1 MVPSTTSPKSPHF
14 PGCINWILE
23 NQQKD
28 GAWGVPNLK
37 PEHTT
42 LLLKDNLSSTLA
54 CVLALKRW
62 GIGHQHI
69 NNALGFIERNSTSL
83 TDSTQQTPIGF
94 DIVFPSMV
102 EAATQDFNLNL
113 PLNASEIDRMLQSR
127 DSLLQGS
134 ASARSHGHNAYL
146 AYISEGMRNFSDW
159 ETAMS
164 FQRNNGSLFNSPSA
178 TAAAFLSLQ
187 DSNSLNYLQ
196 TILDVQGNTV
206 TAVPSIYPHG
216 ILARLNLIDAI
227 ENLGIDCHFRD
238 EIKEALD
245 EIYTCWQRNIP

>member
-1 MVPSTTSPKSPHF
+1 
-14 PGCINWILE
+14 
-23 NQQKD
+23 
-28 GAWGVPNLK
+28 
-37 PEHTT
+37 
-42 LLLKDNLSSTLA
+42 
-54 CVLALKRW
+54 
-62 GIGHQHI
+62 
-69 NNALGFIERNSTSL
+69 
-83 TDSTQQTPIGF
+83 
-94 DIVFPSMV
+94 
-102 EAATQDFNLNL
+102 
-113 PLNASEIDRMLQSR
+113 MLQSR

-206 TAVPSIYPHG
+206 PSIYPHG